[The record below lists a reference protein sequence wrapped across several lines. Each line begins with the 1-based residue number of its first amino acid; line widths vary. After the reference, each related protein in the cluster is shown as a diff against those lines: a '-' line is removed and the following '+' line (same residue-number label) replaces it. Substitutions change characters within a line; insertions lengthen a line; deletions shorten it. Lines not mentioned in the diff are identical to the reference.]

1 MLYNYRKY
9 LSFSFHTVD
18 NRVSW
23 IRKIFAKHFC
33 NDFHAFKYFAAFRD
47 KSKCGEK
54 VRITS
59 LTHYVLHR
67 IGFKS
72 EEKNAKILN
81 KWWRVVR
88 MVPGVTKYLKYFWS
102 QTGKYFQRGP
112 GWEQEGPGEVG
123 PGGAV
128 RGRHL
133 SGLPGQPCRPGHF
146 LQSKP

>member
-1 MLYNYRKY
+1 MKVPAKEFKFIFLLAGLLDNTSCIIIENIY
-9 LSFSFHTVD
+9 LFLFIPLT
-18 NRVSW
+18 
-23 IRKIFAKHFC
+23 IAFPELRKIFAKHFC

-81 KWWRVVR
+81 K
-88 MVPGVTKYLKYFWS
+88 
-102 QTGKYFQRGP
+102 
-112 GWEQEGPGEVG
+112 
-123 PGGAV
+123 
-128 RGRHL
+128 
-133 SGLPGQPCRPGHF
+133 
-146 LQSKP
+146 